1 MASIIK
7 KPRLRAVPM
16 GLYPSMNDLNE
27 VINLAQ
33 ETLGGD
39 KSSIYSLFMTYHNTM
54 LKELHQ

>member
-7 KPRLRAVPM
+7 KPRLRAVHM
-16 GLYPSMNDLNE
+16 GLYPAMNDLNE

-39 KSSIYSLFMTYHNTM
+39 KSSIYSLFMAYHNTI
-54 LKELHQ
+54 LKELSN